1 MNAQLVMP
9 RTPWMRSTAASVIFH
24 VAIAL
29 PFVLHFAQE
38 QPIATPAAVMVEF
51 SPEFEVS
58 IIRPDL
64 PPGVS
69 QQRKV
74 EAMTEEERR
83 PEKEMPKLLVHKW
96 QLTPIITFYLGKLKT
111 KKQQKQLLI

>member
-9 RTPWMRSTAASVIFH
+9 RTSWMRSTAASVVFH
-24 VAIAL
+24 VAIVL
-29 PFVLHFAQE
+29 PFGLHFAQE
-38 QPIATPAAVMVEF
+38 QPIATPAAVMVEYA
-51 SPEFEVS
+51 PEYEVS
-58 IIRPDL
+58 LVKPDL

-83 PEKEMPKLLVHKW
+83 PEKEMPKK
-96 QLTPIITFYLGKLKT
+96 PK
-111 KKQQKQLLI
+111 